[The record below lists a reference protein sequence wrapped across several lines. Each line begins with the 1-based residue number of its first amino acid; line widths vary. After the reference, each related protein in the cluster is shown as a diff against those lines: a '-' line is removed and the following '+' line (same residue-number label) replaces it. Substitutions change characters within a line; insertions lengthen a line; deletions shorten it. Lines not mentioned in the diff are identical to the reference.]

1 MSGFVSADTSRNRI
15 GDKVVGPPI
24 AVTSGTGTGPTKL
37 AAFDAAL
44 GIAGVANFNLIPLS
58 SVVPIGSVVTPVAK
72 DLPVP
77 EGAWGDR
84 LYVVMADSR
93 TDTTHEEAWAGIG
106 WIQEEDTG
114 RGLLVEH
121 VGHSEAQLVA
131 DIESS
136 LDSLAAGRPTIQF
149 GRHSSMIRSMTCVDE
164 PVCAL
169 VIAVVESAPWRAAE
183 VVLLP

>member
-1 MSGFVSADTSRNRI
+1 MSAEAAAKTEATHVDEKMA
-15 GDKVVGPPI
+15 GPPI
-24 AVTSGTGTGPTKL
+24 AVTSGSGAGPTKL

-44 GIAGVANFNLIPLS
+44 GAAGVSNFNLIQLS
-58 SVVPIGSVVTPVAK
+58 SVVPMGSVVTPVLA
-72 DLPVP
+72 DAPVP

-93 TDTTHEEAWAGIG
+93 TDTPHEEAWAGIG
-106 WIQEEDTG
+106 WIQEEGTG

-121 VGHSEAQLVA
+121 IAHSEAQLTA

-136 LDSLAAGRPTIQF
+136 LDALAAGRPTVEF
-149 GRHSSMIRSMTCVDE
+149 GPHKSVIESTTCVDG

-169 VIAVVESAPWRAAE
+169 VIAVVESAPWRAAD
-183 VVLLP
+183 VIVLP

>member
-1 MSGFVSADTSRNRI
+1 MSSRTTQTKPTRT
-15 GDKVVGPPI
+15 DDRMDGPPI
-24 AVTSGTGTGPTKL
+24 AVTAGSGSGPTKL

-44 GIAGVANFNLIPLS
+44 GRAGVSNFNLIPLS
-58 SVVPIGSVVTPVAK
+58 SVVPMGSIVTPEVG

-84 LYVVMADSR
+84 LYVVIADSR
-93 TDTTHEEAWAGIG
+93 TDTPHEEAWAGVG

-121 VGHSEAQLVA
+121 VGHSEAQLIA

-136 LDSLAAGRPTIQF
+136 LDALAISRPAITF
-149 GRHSSMIRSMTCVDE
+149 GPKHSMTRGTTCVDE

-169 VIAVVESAPWRAAE
+169 VIAVVESAPWRAAD
-183 VVLLP
+183 VVILP